1 VVGVEEKKGTS
12 KHKLPDTSPN
22 TQAHTTMSRV
32 IKKLPTKNNKRKR
45 IPIDDQVD
53 SSSSSGSDAS
63 DDEEDV
69 SKQQTTMSLPSA
81 IPNGTGKAPRI
92 PKTEAG
98 LAKGKR
104 LILFLD
110 QAKLE
115 TIKTSHGY
123 ALLNCDEHRHLHK
136 RYKRDPADSRP
147 DVRTFPASLFSLVER
162 PRATVVVRG
171 GGDGG
176 LFVWGLC
183 NYVY

>member
-1 VVGVEEKKGTS
+1 VKKEL
-12 KHKLPDTSPN
+12 LPVSSFPN

-147 DVRTFPASLFSLVER
+147 DVRKFFFVFFGRKTSCN
-162 PRATVVVRG
+162 G
-171 GGDGG
+171 GGST
-176 LFVWGLC
+176 WWWW
-183 NYVY
+183 